1 MPVSDSV
8 DFIVNDAPDAGF
20 IVVEPCIS
28 LPGGGQVK
36 FESRSDTVSVRW
48 LWGFGDPESGI
59 NNNRS
64 VLENPTHHY
73 DDIGSYTVS
82 LSVSNDQCDE
92 QVEKV
97 INIYPSPQADFSFN
111 SSCMTDAPII
121 MTGEETIILPDT
133 VSNWSWKIDSAG
145 IEILRLDTSV
155 SQLSYSFASEGT
167 TYSVSYKIVT
177 SALCS
182 EEIDKEIT
190 LSPTIML
197 SPDSPYSEDFELDDH
212 GWEVGP
218 VSTQNSWTD
227 TVVNPA
233 EFPITAASGTRAW
246 YTDRPDVATPENSW
260 VLSPC
265 FSFAGTFSRPMV
277 SMDIKRSLDRDKD
290 GAALQYTVN
299 NRVTWKNVGDVD
311 DGGLEW
317 YNINN
322 LIPYVGNQKTGWS
335 GELLPG
341 EDPVWYEAAHG
352 LDNLVGKQE
361 VRFRVAYGSFGG
373 TRTEMND
380 GFAFDNFT
388 IRQRT
393 RLSVLEYFTNAN
405 TAYCADTDTMIMD
418 IMNEVPGDVIDI
430 QYHAKGSQA
439 DEFYNENAVPAEN
452 RGSIYNVPG
461 VPYAILDGG
470 INIDELGH
478 PMVYNFNSG
487 SYPNVGDIRLRSL
500 MEPDFNLSITVTQ
513 YTPTLEFTVE
523 IEALR
528 TLERKERSLYGI
540 VLERRVDDP
549 FYWGTNGITVFRH
562 VARKILPDAAGH
574 YFIKDWTK
582 GETESP
588 EFSYQSPFFTT
599 DKEDITIAVFMQ
611 DDETNEILQAST
623 NPGYVTSTFDEIA
636 PPSQVLIYPNPARD
650 LVNIYFEESPMEEMQ
665 FTLYDL
671 SGKIVITDVIGPW
684 QQQFTRSLDD
694 LEQGIYIVE
703 IRSRDRRRV
712 IHRDKLLH
720 Y

>member
-1 MPVSDSV
+1 
-8 DFIVNDAPDAGF
+8 
-20 IVVEPCIS
+20 
-28 LPGGGQVK
+28 
-36 FESRSDTVSVRW
+36 
-48 LWGFGDPESGI
+48 
-59 NNNRS
+59 
-64 VLENPTHHY
+64 
-73 DDIGSYTVS
+73 
-82 LSVSNDQCDE
+82 
-92 QVEKV
+92 
-97 INIYPSPQADFSFN
+97 
-111 SSCMTDAPII
+111 MT
-121 MTGEETIILPDT
+121 
-133 VSNWSWKIDSAG
+133 N
-145 IEILRLDTSV
+145 
-155 SQLSYSFASEGT
+155 
-167 TYSVSYKIVT
+167 
-177 SALCS
+177 ALCS

-197 SPDSPYSEDFELDDH
+197 SPDSPYSEDFELDEH
-212 GWEVGP
+212 GWELGP

-265 FSFAGTFSRPMV
+265 FSFADTFSRPMV

-299 NRVTWKNVGDVD
+299 NGVTWKNVGDVD

-341 EDPVWYEAAHG
+341 EDPEWYEAAHG

-405 TAYCADTDTMIMD
+405 TAYCAETDTMIMD
-418 IMNEVPGDVIDI
+418 IMNEVPSDVIDI
-430 QYHAKGSQA
+430 QYHARGSQA
-439 DEFYNENAVPAEN
+439 DEFYDENAVPAEN
-452 RGSIYNVPG
+452 RGSIYDVPG
-461 VPYAILDGG
+461 IPYAILDGG

-487 SYPNVGDIRLRSL
+487 SYPNVEDIRLRSL
-500 MEPDFNLSITVTQ
+500 MDPDFNLTITVTQ

-523 IEALR
+523 MEAIKN
-528 TLERKERSLYGI
+528 LERKERSLYGI

-582 GETESP
+582 GETEYP
-588 EFSYQSPFFTT
+588 EFSYPSPFFAT
-599 DKEDITIAVFMQ
+599 DKD
-611 DDETNEILQAST
+611 
-623 NPGYVTSTFDEIA
+623 
-636 PPSQVLIYPNPARD
+636 VLP
-650 LVNIYFEESPMEEMQ
+650 L
-665 FTLYDL
+665 
-671 SGKIVITDVIGPW
+671 
-684 QQQFTRSLDD
+684 RSLCRMMKPMRYFRQQ
-694 LEQGIYIVE
+694 L
-703 IRSRDRRRV
+703 IRDTLRQRLMR
-712 IHRDKLLH
+712 
-720 Y
+720 